1 MCYTSVVGDH
11 CKSLD
16 TFLGMLC
23 ISDPHMLLGG
33 APLGVVLCDP
43 HIYLGGAHVGGP
55 TGSAGLPQPGA
66 PPMQGLAR
74 RTRPWTSHSPCS
86 WPCRPWSQRQVF
98 GSLFFPFH
106 TSEEAGPHEV
116 GSHNMSECRAKSK
129 RLAQHASIWMFEGS
143 LETKVPTIWTNEK
156 QHSQEEA
163 EPGRNSDV

>member
-66 PPMQGLAR
+66 RPMQGLGR
-74 RTRPWTSHSPCS
+74 QTGPLSSQRPCS
-86 WPCRPWSQRQVF
+86 CCCPCPCRPLCQLQVSF
-98 GSLFFPFH
+98 CGCVLSH
-106 TSEEAGPHEV
+106 TWMQGQMQLARTMWIKHDVMNSKMDAGLNRG
-116 GSHNMSECRAKSK
+116 GSHNVNQCGCDELTNCATAKT
-129 RLAQHASIWMFEGS
+129 I
-143 LETKVPTIWTNEK
+143 ETGLV
-156 QHSQEEA
+156 
-163 EPGRNSDV
+163 